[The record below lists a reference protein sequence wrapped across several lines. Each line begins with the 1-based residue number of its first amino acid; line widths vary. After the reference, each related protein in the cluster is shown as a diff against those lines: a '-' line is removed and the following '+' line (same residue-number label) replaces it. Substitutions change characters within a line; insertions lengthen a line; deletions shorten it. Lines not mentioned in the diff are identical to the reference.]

1 MQVQSLEVTTGKSSE
16 IEIADGVF
24 GVPYNEPLLHQV
36 VVAQMAGMRSANAV
50 QKNRAAVR
58 GGGRKPWKQKGT
70 GRARSGSIRSPIWR
84 GGGRAFP
91 GGNENYTQKVN
102 KKMWAG
108 AMRTVLA
115 ELLRQGRLQ
124 IIQQEDFAEPR
135 SRLGR
140 DWLARAG
147 GDNVLLVM
155 GEVPLN
161 LFLGLRNFPK
171 VGIAGWQDIGPADLL
186 QYGRVL
192 LDVEAAARL
201 GEVYG

>member
-1 MQVQSLEVTTGKSSE
+1 MQVQSLEVTTGKSSDVE
-16 IEIADGVF
+16 VADGVF
-24 GVPYNEPLLHQV
+24 GVPYNEALLHQV

-70 GRARSGSIRSPIWR
+70 GRARAGSIRSPIWR

-108 AMRTVLA
+108 AMRTALA

-124 IIQQEDFAEPR
+124 IIQQEDLAEPR
-135 SRLGR
+135 SRLAK
-140 DWLARAG
+140 DWLSRAC
-147 GDNVLLVM
+147 GDNFLLVM

-192 LDVEAAARL
+192 LDTEAAARL

>member
-24 GVPYNEPLLHQV
+24 GVPYNEALLHQV

-70 GRARSGSIRSPIWR
+70 GRARAGSIRSPIWR

-124 IIQQEDFAEPR
+124 IIQQEDFGEPR

-140 DWLARAG
+140 DWLSRAG
-147 GDNVLLVM
+147 GDDVLLVM

-161 LFLGLRNFPK
+161 LFLGLRNFPR
-171 VGIAGWQDIGPADLL
+171 VGIAGWQDVGPADLL

>member
-24 GVPYNEPLLHQV
+24 DVPYNEALLHQV

-70 GRARSGSIRSPIWR
+70 GRARAGSIRSPIWR

-124 IIQQEDFAEPR
+124 IIQQEDFGEPR

-140 DWLARAG
+140 DWLSRAG
-147 GDNVLLVM
+147 GDDVLLVM

-161 LFLGLRNFPK
+161 LFLGLRNFPR
-171 VGIAGWQDIGPADLL
+171 VGIAGWQDVGPADLL

>member
-1 MQVQSLEVTTGKSSE
+1 MQVQSLEVTTGKSSD
-16 IEIADGVF
+16 IDVADAVF
-24 GVPYNEPLLHQV
+24 AVPYNEALLHQV
-36 VVAQMAGMRSANAV
+36 VIAQMAGRRSANAV
-50 QKNRAAVR
+50 QKNRTAVR

-70 GRARSGSIRSPIWR
+70 GRARAGSIRSPIWR

-91 GGNENYTQKVN
+91 GGNENYSQKVN

-124 IIQQEDFAEPR
+124 VIQPEDIAEPR
-135 SRLGR
+135 SRMAR
-140 DWLARAG
+140 EWLAHAG
-147 GDNVLLVM
+147 GDDFLLVM

-161 LFLGLRNFPK
+161 LFLGLRNFPR
-171 VGIAGWQDIGPADLL
+171 VGIAGWRDIGPADLL

-192 LDVEAAARL
+192 LDVEAATKL

>member
-24 GVPYNEPLLHQV
+24 GVPYNEALLHQV

-70 GRARSGSIRSPIWR
+70 GRARAGSIRSPIWR

-124 IIQQEDFAEPR
+124 IIQQEDFGEPR

-140 DWLARAG
+140 DWLSRAG

-161 LFLGLRNFPK
+161 LFLGLRNFPR
-171 VGIAGWQDIGPADLL
+171 VGIAGWQDVGPADLL

>member
-1 MQVQSLEVTTGKSSE
+1 MQVQSLEVTTGKSSD
-16 IEIADGVF
+16 IDVADAVF
-24 GVPYNEPLLHQV
+24 AVPYNEALLHQV
-36 VVAQMAGMRSANAV
+36 VLAQMAGRRSANAV

-70 GRARSGSIRSPIWR
+70 GRARAGSIRSPIWR

-91 GGNENYTQKVN
+91 GGNENYSQKIN

-124 IIQQEDFAEPR
+124 VIQPEDIAEPR
-135 SRLGR
+135 SRTAR
-140 DWLARAG
+140 EWLVRAG
-147 GDNVLLVM
+147 GDDFLLVM

-161 LFLGLRNFPK
+161 LFLGLRNFPR

-192 LDVEAAARL
+192 LDVEAATKL

>member
-24 GVPYNEPLLHQV
+24 GVPYNEALLHQV

-70 GRARSGSIRSPIWR
+70 GRARAGSIRSPIWR

-124 IIQQEDFAEPR
+124 IVQQEDFGEPR

-140 DWLARAG
+140 DWLSRAG
-147 GDNVLLVM
+147 GDDVLLVM

-161 LFLGLRNFPK
+161 LFLGLRNFPR
-171 VGIAGWQDIGPADLL
+171 VGIAGWQDVGPADLL

>member
-1 MQVQSLEVTTGKSSE
+1 MQVQSLEVTTGKSSD
-16 IEIADGVF
+16 IDVADAVF
-24 GVPYNEPLLHQV
+24 AVPYNEALLHQV
-36 VVAQMAGMRSANAV
+36 VLAQMAGRRSANAV

-70 GRARSGSIRSPIWR
+70 GRARAGSIRSPIWR

-91 GGNENYTQKVN
+91 GGNENYSQKVN

-124 IIQQEDFAEPR
+124 VIQPEDIAEPR
-135 SRLGR
+135 SRTAR
-140 DWLARAG
+140 EWLARAG
-147 GDNVLLVM
+147 GDDFLLVM

-161 LFLGLRNFPK
+161 LFLGLRNFPR

-192 LDVEAAARL
+192 LDVEAATKL

>member
-24 GVPYNEPLLHQV
+24 GVPYNEALLHQV

-70 GRARSGSIRSPIWR
+70 GRARAGSIRSPIWR

-124 IIQQEDFAEPR
+124 IIQQEDFGEPR

-140 DWLARAG
+140 DWLSRAG
-147 GDNVLLVM
+147 GDDVLLVM

-161 LFLGLRNFPK
+161 LFLGLRNFPR

>member
-1 MQVQSLEVTTGKSSE
+1 MQVRSLEVTTGKSSE

-24 GVPYNEPLLHQV
+24 DVPYNEALLHQV

-70 GRARSGSIRSPIWR
+70 GRARAGSIRSPIWR

-124 IIQQEDFAEPR
+124 IIQQEDFGEPR

-140 DWLARAG
+140 DWLSRAG

-161 LFLGLRNFPK
+161 LFLGLRNFPR

>member
-24 GVPYNEPLLHQV
+24 DVPYNEALLHQV

-70 GRARSGSIRSPIWR
+70 GRARAGSIRSPIWR

-124 IIQQEDFAEPR
+124 IIQQEDFGEPR

-140 DWLARAG
+140 DWLSRAG

-161 LFLGLRNFPK
+161 LFLGLRNFPR
-171 VGIAGWQDIGPADLL
+171 VGIAGWQDVGPADLL

>member
-1 MQVQSLEVTTGKSSE
+1 MQVQSLEIASGKNSLV
-16 IEIADGVF
+16 EIADGVF
-24 GVPYNEPLLHQV
+24 DVPYNEALLHQV
-36 VVAQMAGMRSANAV
+36 VVAQMAGMRAATAH
-50 QKNRAAVR
+50 QKNRSAVR

-70 GRARSGSIRSPIWR
+70 GRARAGTTRSPIWR
-84 GGGRAFP
+84 GGGRVFP
-91 GGNENYTQKVN
+91 AGGENYHQKVN

-124 IIQQEDFAEPR
+124 IIQQEDFSEAR
-135 SRLGR
+135 SKN
-140 DWLARAG
+140 AREWIDQAG
-147 GDNVLLVM
+147 GMDFLLVM
-155 GEVPLN
+155 GEVPVN
-161 LFLGLRNFPK
+161 LFLSLRNFPR

-192 LDVEAAARL
+192 MDQDAVMKL

>member
-24 GVPYNEPLLHQV
+24 GVPYNEALLHQV

-70 GRARSGSIRSPIWR
+70 GRARAGSIRSPIWR

-124 IIQQEDFAEPR
+124 IIQQEDFGEPR

-140 DWLARAG
+140 DWLSRAG

-161 LFLGLRNFPK
+161 LFLGLRNFPR

>member
-1 MQVQSLEVTTGKSSE
+1 MQVQSLEVTTGKSSD
-16 IEIADGVF
+16 IDVADAVF
-24 GVPYNEPLLHQV
+24 AVPYNEALLHQV
-36 VVAQMAGMRSANAV
+36 VLAQMAGRRSANAV

-70 GRARSGSIRSPIWR
+70 GRARAGSIRSPIWR

-91 GGNENYTQKVN
+91 GGNENYSQKIN

-124 IIQQEDFAEPR
+124 VIQPEDIAEPR
-135 SRLGR
+135 SRAAR
-140 DWLARAG
+140 EWLVRAG
-147 GDNVLLVM
+147 GDDFLLVM

-161 LFLGLRNFPK
+161 LFLGLRNFPR

-192 LDVEAAARL
+192 LDVEAATKL

>member
-1 MQVQSLEVTTGKSSE
+1 MQVQSLEVTTGNSRD
-16 IEIADGVF
+16 IDVADAVF
-24 GVPYNEPLLHQV
+24 AVPYNEALLHQV
-36 VVAQMAGMRSANAV
+36 VLAQMAGRRSANAV

-70 GRARSGSIRSPIWR
+70 GRARAGSIRSPIWR

-91 GGNENYTQKVN
+91 GGNENYSQKVN

-124 IIQQEDFAEPR
+124 VIQAEDIAEPR
-135 SRLGR
+135 SRTAR
-140 DWLARAG
+140 EWLLRAG
-147 GDNVLLVM
+147 GDDFLLVM

-161 LFLGLRNFPK
+161 LFLGLRNFPR

-192 LDVEAAARL
+192 LDVEAATKL

>member
-140 DWLARAG
+140 DWLTRAG

>member
-1 MQVQSLEVTTGKSSE
+1 MQVRSLEVTTGKSSE

-24 GVPYNEPLLHQV
+24 GVPYNEALLHQV

-70 GRARSGSIRSPIWR
+70 GRARAGSIRSPIWR

-124 IIQQEDFAEPR
+124 IIQQEDFGEPR

-140 DWLARAG
+140 DWLSRAG

-161 LFLGLRNFPK
+161 LFLGLRNFPR

>member
-1 MQVQSLEVTTGKSSE
+1 MQVESLEIATGKNSKV
-16 IEIADGVF
+16 EIAEGVF
-24 GVPYNEPLLHQV
+24 DVPYNEALLHQV
-36 VVAQMAGMRSANAV
+36 VVAQKAGLRTATAH

-70 GRARSGSIRSPIWR
+70 GRARAGTIRSPIWR
-84 GGGRAFP
+84 GGGRTFP
-91 GGNENYTQKVN
+91 AGGENYHHKVN

-124 IIQQEDFAEPR
+124 IIQQDDFAEPR
-135 SRLGR
+135 TKQSRE
-140 DWLARAG
+140 WLARAG
-147 GDNVLLVM
+147 GDDFLLVM
-155 GEVPLN
+155 GEVPIN
-161 LFLGLRNFPK
+161 LFLGLRNFPR

-186 QYGRVL
+186 QYGRVIMDL
-192 LDVEAAARL
+192 EAAAKF

>member
-1 MQVQSLEVTTGKSSE
+1 MQVQSLEVSTGKSSE

-24 GVPYNEPLLHQV
+24 GVPYNEALLHQV

-115 ELLRQGRLQ
+115 ELLRQDRLQ
-124 IIQQEDFAEPR
+124 IIQQEDFGEPR

-140 DWLARAG
+140 DWLSRAG

-161 LFLGLRNFPK
+161 LFLGLRNFPR

>member
-1 MQVQSLEVTTGKSSE
+1 MQVQSLEIASGKNSPV
-16 IEIADGVF
+16 EIADGVF
-24 GVPYNEPLLHQV
+24 DVPYNEALLHQV
-36 VVAQMAGMRSANAV
+36 VVAQMAGMRAATAH
-50 QKNRAAVR
+50 QKNRSAVR

-70 GRARSGSIRSPIWR
+70 GRARAGTTRSPIWR
-84 GGGRAFP
+84 GGGRVFP
-91 GGNENYTQKVN
+91 AGGENYHQKVN

-124 IIQQEDFAEPR
+124 IIKQEDFSEVR
-135 SRLGR
+135 SKN
-140 DWLARAG
+140 AREWIDQAG
-147 GDNVLLVM
+147 GTDFLLVM
-155 GEVPLN
+155 GEVPVN
-161 LFLGLRNFPK
+161 LFLSLRNFPR

-192 LDVEAAARL
+192 MDQDAVMKL

>member
-24 GVPYNEPLLHQV
+24 GVPYNEALLHQV

-58 GGGRKPWKQKGT
+58 GGGSKPWKQKGT
-70 GRARSGSIRSPIWR
+70 GRARAGSIRSPIWR

-124 IIQQEDFAEPR
+124 IIQQEDFGEPR

-140 DWLARAG
+140 DWLSRAG

-161 LFLGLRNFPK
+161 LFLGLRNFPR
-171 VGIAGWQDIGPADLL
+171 VGIAGWQDVGPADLL

>member
-1 MQVQSLEVTTGKSSE
+1 MQVQSLDVTTGKSSDFDV
-16 IEIADGVF
+16 ADGVF
-24 GVPYNEPLLHQV
+24 GVPYNEALLHQV
-36 VVAQMAGMRSANAV
+36 VVAQMAGMRSANAA
-50 QKNRAAVR
+50 QKNRSAVR

-70 GRARSGSIRSPIWR
+70 GRARAGSIRSPIWR
-84 GGGRAFP
+84 GGGRPFP

-124 IIQQEDFAEPR
+124 IIQQEDLGEPR
-135 SRLGR
+135 SRLAK
-140 DWLARAG
+140 DWLSRAG
-147 GDNVLLVM
+147 GDNFLLVM

-161 LFLGLRNFPK
+161 LFLGLRNFPR

-192 LDVEAAARL
+192 LDTEAAARL

>member
-1 MQVQSLEVTTGKSSE
+1 MQVRSLEVTTGKSSE

-24 GVPYNEPLLHQV
+24 GVPYNEALLHQV

-70 GRARSGSIRSPIWR
+70 GRARAGSIRSPIWR

-124 IIQQEDFAEPR
+124 IIQQEDFGEPR

-140 DWLARAG
+140 DWLSRAG
-147 GDNVLLVM
+147 GDDVLLVM

-161 LFLGLRNFPK
+161 LFLGLRNFPR
-171 VGIAGWQDIGPADLL
+171 VGIAGWQDVGPADLL

>member
-1 MQVQSLEVTTGKSSE
+1 MQVRSLEVTTGKSSE

-24 GVPYNEPLLHQV
+24 GVPYNEALLHQV

-70 GRARSGSIRSPIWR
+70 GRARAGSIRSPIWR

-124 IIQQEDFAEPR
+124 IIQQEDFGEPR

-140 DWLARAG
+140 DWLSRAG

-161 LFLGLRNFPK
+161 LFLGLRNFPR
-171 VGIAGWQDIGPADLL
+171 VGIAGWQDVGPADLL

>member
-24 GVPYNEPLLHQV
+24 GVPYNEALLHQV

-70 GRARSGSIRSPIWR
+70 GRARAGSIRSPIWR

-124 IIQQEDFAEPR
+124 IIQQEDFGEPR

-140 DWLARAG
+140 DWLSRAG

-161 LFLGLRNFPK
+161 LFLGLRNFPR
-171 VGIAGWQDIGPADLL
+171 VGIAGWQDVGPADLL
-186 QYGRVL
+186 QY
-192 LDVEAAARL
+192 
-201 GEVYG
+201 

>member
-1 MQVQSLEVTTGKSSE
+1 MQVRSLEVTTGKSSE

-24 GVPYNEPLLHQV
+24 GVPYNEALLHQV

-70 GRARSGSIRSPIWR
+70 GRARAGSIRSPIWR

-124 IIQQEDFAEPR
+124 IIQQEDFGEPR

-140 DWLARAG
+140 DWLSRAG
-147 GDNVLLVM
+147 GDDVLLVM

-161 LFLGLRNFPK
+161 LFLGLRNFPR